1 MGCLLPL
8 FALATPRF
16 ILVVLWLFTDYL
28 SRAYENFWLPLLG
41 FIFLPTTT
49 VGYAIA
55 QNMFDGVRSWGL
67 VIVLFGLASGF
78 LALAPRSGDVL
89 GGVSRQLETVAQQ
102 VNAAAR
108 QGAARAR
115 AARQ

>member
-55 QNMFDGVRSWGL
+55 QNMFDGVRGWGL
-67 VIVLFGLASGF
+67 VIVLFGLALDLG
-78 LALAPRSGDVL
+78 LL
-89 GGVSRQLETVAQQ
+89 GGAGRGW
-102 VNAAAR
+102 R
-108 QGAARAR
+108 PKPKRASGN
-115 AARQ
+115 